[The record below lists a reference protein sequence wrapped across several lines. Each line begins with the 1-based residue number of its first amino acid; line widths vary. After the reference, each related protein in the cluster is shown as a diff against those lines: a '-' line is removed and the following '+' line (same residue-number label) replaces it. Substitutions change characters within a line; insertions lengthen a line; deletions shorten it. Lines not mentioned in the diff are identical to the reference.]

1 MKSLPEDIVID
12 ILTRLPV
19 KSILRFRSVSK
30 PWSNLPTTPHFI
42 AAHLRRSSAGNPLL
56 IVHHGRTL
64 GRNLRVSVI
73 DSTFR
78 TLHRDFPLP
87 DTVFDSRLHSPSI
100 LGSCNGLLCI
110 KFTANFMLW
119 NPATKQFALLP
130 NFNNLTSPL
139 TRSHGPKAQFICERF
154 GFGSTPEPDY
164 KLVRFASVFH
174 GKQGSADESVW
185 QSLEVKAAVFSWKTW
200 SWRPLARDNSRIPL
214 AYYNNPVAANGNL
227 YWIGESRGRRD
238 FVLEFDLAR
247 ESFRTIDL
255 PESFERFRI
264 ETRINRVRESDAFE
278 AMVMSENGRGVKGM
292 LWESLRRCGCFD
304 GGGDYRGY
312 WNGVRVVLQRRVNG
326 DVLGFCDPADGED
339 GAVYCVDGIGD
350 RVYGVCG
357 FVESLVSVRGGD
369 E

>member
-56 IVHHGRTL
+56 IVHHGRTF

-87 DTVFDSRLHSPSI
+87 ATVFDSRLHSPSI

-110 KFTANFMLW
+110 KFTANFILC
-119 NPATKQFALLP
+119 NPATKQFAMLP

-139 TRSHGPKAQFICERF
+139 TRCHGPKAQLICESF
-154 GFGSTPEPDY
+154 GFGSTLEPDY
-164 KLVRFASVFH
+164 KLVRFVSVFR
-174 GKQGSADESVW
+174 GKQESADESVW

-200 SWRPLARDNSRIPL
+200 SWKQLTRDNSQIPL
-214 AYYNNPVAANGNL
+214 AYYSNPVAANGNL
-227 YWIGESRGRRD
+227 YWTGDRGGRRN
-238 FVLEFDLAR
+238 FVLEFDLAGD
-247 ESFRTIDL
+247 SFRAIEL
-255 PESFERFRI
+255 PESFEGFRI
-264 ETRINRVRESDAFE
+264 ESRIHVRKSDAFE
-278 AMVMSENGRGVKGM
+278 AIVMGENGRGVKGM

-312 WNGVRVVLQRRVNG
+312 WNGVRVVLRRRVYG
-326 DVLGFCDPADGED
+326 DVLGFSDPTDGEE
-339 GAVYCVDGIGD
+339 GTVYCVDGIVD
-350 RVYGVCG
+350 RVYGVCC
-357 FVESLVSVRGGD
+357 FVESLVAVRGAD